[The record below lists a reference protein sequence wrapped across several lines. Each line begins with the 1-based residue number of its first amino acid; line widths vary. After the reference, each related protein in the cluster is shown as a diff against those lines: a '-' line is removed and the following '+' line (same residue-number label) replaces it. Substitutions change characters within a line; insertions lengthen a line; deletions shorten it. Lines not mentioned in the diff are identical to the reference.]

1 MRFEVIDEILVL
13 FYTEVTRELVT
24 FPLEF
29 EGIKYEIGDIRS
41 IKEEK
46 RTACP
51 HKIKKIMD
59 AERV

>member
-1 MRFEVIDEILVL
+1 
-13 FYTEVTRELVT
+13 LVT